1 MYVGSSFLGDD
12 NEKLMW
18 IQHDLW
24 FKSHDTWIEEGG
36 YVMGSCSF
44 MFRLARKAYM
54 VNTELNSLVH
64 TELERLSNI
73 EGFDHRV
80 LQTSHDIVAA
90 YYRWCHRNEEV
101 PALATTE
108 NDYRKYLLDAWILY
122 LRYELSHL
130 IFGNIKAAEAI
141 VQAVVFENSKEGYEA
156 EDRLV
161 NLLKDRYGTNFAKDK
176 DAYLRL
182 IR

>member
-36 YVMGSCSF
+36 HVMGSCTF

-54 VNTELNSLVH
+54 FKTGLNYSQSP
-64 TELERLSNI
+64 ERTRI
-73 EGFDHRV
+73 MKKGCFDHRV
-80 LQTSHDIVAA
+80 LQASHGIVAA

-101 PALATTE
+101 PALAKNE
-108 NDYRKYLLDAWILY
+108 KDYRNYLLDAWILY
-122 LRYELSHL
+122 LRHELAHL
-130 IFGNIKAAEAI
+130 TFGNIDGAEAI
-141 VQAVVFENSKEGYEA
+141 VQAVVFENSKKGYEA

-161 NLLKDRYGTNFAKDK
+161 KLLKDRYGTNFAKDEE
-176 DAYLRL
+176 ACRVW
-182 IR
+182 